1 MTLNTILLV
10 GIISSL
16 LFYELTEISPG
27 GIIAPIY
34 IAMYLD
40 NPLKILMTILSA
52 IFTYLLVQLLSSKTI
67 IYGRRKFT
75 VYIVISL
82 MFKYIFEQL
91 GLVLS
96 GYDILLSTSVIG
108 VIIPAIIARDIEK
121 QGYFKTIFSILIV
134 SIFTKA
140 VVELIFEVKN
150 LC

>member
-27 GIIAPIY
+27 GIIAPVY
-34 IAMYLD
+34 ITMYLD

-82 MFKYIFEQL
+82 MLKYIFEKL

>member
-27 GIIAPIY
+27 GIIAPVY
-34 IAMYLD
+34 ITMYLD
-40 NPLKILMTILSA
+40 NPLKILMTILLA

-82 MFKYIFEQL
+82 MFKYIFEKL

>member
-27 GIIAPIY
+27 GIIAPVY
-34 IAMYLD
+34 ITMYLD